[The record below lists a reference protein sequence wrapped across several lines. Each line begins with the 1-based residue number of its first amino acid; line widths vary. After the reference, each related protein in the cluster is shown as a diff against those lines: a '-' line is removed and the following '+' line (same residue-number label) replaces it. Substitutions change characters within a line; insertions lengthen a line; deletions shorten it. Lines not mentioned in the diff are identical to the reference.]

1 MNQHPRTTSAP
12 VNHAATSWATATAES
27 ADASGRDAAARA
39 RARTEDPALRVDC
52 YGCTARPHAC
62 GDCVVTFLLGAPP
75 AGVHLAAD
83 EQVALEV
90 LADAGL
96 VPTLQIGRASCRER
110 V

>member
-1 MNQHPRTTSAP
+1 MNQRPRSAGSTSSTSSASSAGS
-12 VNHAATSWATATAES
+12 NALAAEA
-27 ADASGRDAAARA
+27 AAARA
-39 RARTEDPALRVDC
+39 RSRTQDPALRVDC

-75 AGVHLAAD
+75 AGVQLAAD

-96 VPTLQIGRASCRER
+96 VPALQYRLHA
-110 V
+110 VPDTTA

>member
-1 MNQHPRTTSAP
+1 M
-12 VNHAATSWATATAES
+12 NHAATSWATATAES

-96 VPTLQIGRASCRER
+96 VPTLQYRLHA
-110 V
+110 VPDPTV